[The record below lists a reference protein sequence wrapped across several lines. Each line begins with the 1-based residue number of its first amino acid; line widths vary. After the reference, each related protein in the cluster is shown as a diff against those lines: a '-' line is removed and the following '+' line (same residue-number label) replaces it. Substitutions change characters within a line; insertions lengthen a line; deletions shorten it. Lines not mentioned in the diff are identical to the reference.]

1 MEEMKTID
9 NKNVQKEESQN
20 QKEELKKQTK
30 KVKDMS
36 PSEQANYYKTLLQKS
51 KKLNIYY
58 DEENK
63 KLKEKLSQYE
73 GENGKIAEILL
84 IFKHEN
90 ERFYLFKNE
99 EKKYFINEN
108 LLAKS
113 FIEEINNNKKI
124 RTYDYLNDIKSKD
137 DYLTQIINQYEDKLK
152 RMTKE
157 NEENENKVKDLK
169 SKTGDLTKQFQEDKQ
184 KFEIIIQNFIQNSN
198 DIFINLKNIFDV
210 DLSDEEVNKEIYNK
224 IKNSIN
230 NLNINNDKNNQDEK
244 ILIWCNELILFM
256 KNILYSYLDT
266 AFQIIK
272 FEVENQSQK
281 SKYQT
286 TIDQLI
292 LSQQEE
298 KNQMFKTIEQNKIN
312 LKSLSQKIT
321 MLEQEKY
328 NISKQKDLTIEMLNK
343 QINKGVNLNYLKN
356 IMISFLTTN
365 DESIQEGLMPV
376 IFTSLQFNES
386 EINQV
391 KKNKD
396 NNKSKSILSYFSG
409 K

>member
-1 MEEMKTID
+1 MKIIDKSNKTNTTQNNNNEEQK
-9 NKNVQKEESQN
+9 KN
-20 QKEELKKQTK
+20 K

-36 PSEQANYYKTLLQKS
+36 PVEQANYYKTLLQKS

-73 GENGKIAEILL
+73 GENGKVAELL
-84 IFKHEN
+84 MIFKHEN
-90 ERFYLFKNE
+90 DKFYLFKND
-99 EKKYFINEN
+99 EKKYFINEK
-108 LLAKS
+108 LLAKT
-113 FIEEINNNKKI
+113 FIEQMENNKGI
-124 RTYDYLNDIKSKD
+124 RIYDYLNDIRSKD

-152 RMTKE
+152 RMMKE
-157 NEENENKVKDLK
+157 NEENENKVKNLKDKTNDL
-169 SKTGDLTKQFQEDKQ
+169 SKQFQENNE
-184 KFEIIIQNFIQNSN
+184 KFEILIQNFIQNSN

-224 IKNSIN
+224 IKNGIN
-230 NLNINNDKNNQDEK
+230 NLSLLNDKNENEK
-244 ILIWCNELILFM
+244 ISMWCNELLSFM

-272 FEVENQSQK
+272 FETENKNQK

-312 LKSLSQKIT
+312 IKSLSQKIS

-328 NISKQKDLTIEMLNK
+328 NIGKQKDLTIEMLNK

-365 DESIQEGLMPV
+365 DESIQEGLLPV

-391 KKNKD
+391 KKSKTNKQ
-396 NNKSKSILSYFSG
+396 KSLLSFFG
-409 K
+409 

>member
-1 MEEMKTID
+1 MKIIDKNNKTNTTQNNNNEEQK
-9 NKNVQKEESQN
+9 KN
-20 QKEELKKQTK
+20 K

-36 PSEQANYYKTLLQKS
+36 PVEQANYYKTLLQKS

-73 GENGKIAEILL
+73 GENGKVAELL
-84 IFKHEN
+84 MIFKHEN
-90 ERFYLFKNE
+90 DKFYLFKND
-99 EKKYFINEN
+99 EKKYFINEK
-108 LLAKS
+108 LLAKT
-113 FIEEINNNKKI
+113 FIEQMENNKGI
-124 RTYDYLNDIKSKD
+124 RIYDYLNDIRSKD

-152 RMTKE
+152 RMMKE
-157 NEENENKVKDLK
+157 NEENENKVKNLKDKTNDL
-169 SKTGDLTKQFQEDKQ
+169 SKQFQENNE
-184 KFEIIIQNFIQNSN
+184 KFEILIQNFIQNSN

-224 IKNSIN
+224 IKNGIN
-230 NLNINNDKNNQDEK
+230 NLSLLNDKNENEK
-244 ILIWCNELILFM
+244 ISMWCNELLSFM

-272 FEVENQSQK
+272 FETENKNQK

-312 LKSLSQKIT
+312 IKSLSQKIS

-328 NISKQKDLTIEMLNK
+328 NIGKQKDLTIEMLNK

-365 DESIQEGLMPV
+365 DESIQEGLLPV

-391 KKNKD
+391 KKSKTNKQ
-396 NNKSKSILSYFSG
+396 KSLLSFFG
-409 K
+409 

>member
-1 MEEMKTID
+1 M
-9 NKNVQKEESQN
+9 
-20 QKEELKKQTK
+20 
-30 KVKDMS
+30 
-36 PSEQANYYKTLLQKS
+36 
-51 KKLNIYY
+51 
-58 DEENK
+58 
-63 KLKEKLSQYE
+63 
-73 GENGKIAEILL
+73 
-84 IFKHEN
+84 
-90 ERFYLFKNE
+90 
-99 EKKYFINEN
+99 
-108 LLAKS
+108 
-113 FIEEINNNKKI
+113 
-124 RTYDYLNDIKSKD
+124 
-137 DYLTQIINQYEDKLK
+137 
-152 RMTKE
+152 KE

>member
-1 MEEMKTID
+1 MKTID
-9 NKNVQKEESQN
+9 KNNKTNTTQNNNNEEQKKN
-20 QKEELKKQTK
+20 K

-36 PSEQANYYKTLLQKS
+36 PVEQANYYKTLLQKS

-73 GENGKIAEILL
+73 GENGKVAELL
-84 IFKHEN
+84 MIFKHEN
-90 ERFYLFKNE
+90 DKFYLFKND
-99 EKKYFINEN
+99 EKKYFINEK
-108 LLAKS
+108 LLAKT
-113 FIEEINNNKKI
+113 FIEQMENNKGI
-124 RTYDYLNDIKSKD
+124 RIYDYLNDIRSKD

-152 RMTKE
+152 RMMKE
-157 NEENENKVKDLK
+157 NEENENKVKNLKDKTNDL
-169 SKTGDLTKQFQEDKQ
+169 SKQFQENNE
-184 KFEIIIQNFIQNSN
+184 KFEILIQNFIQNSN

-224 IKNSIN
+224 IKNGIN
-230 NLNINNDKNNQDEK
+230 NLSLLNDKNENEK
-244 ILIWCNELILFM
+244 ISMWCNELLSFM

-272 FEVENQSQK
+272 FETENKNQK

-312 LKSLSQKIT
+312 IKSLSQKIS

-328 NISKQKDLTIEMLNK
+328 NIGKQKDLTIEMLNK

-365 DESIQEGLMPV
+365 DESIQEGLLPV

-391 KKNKD
+391 KKSKTNKQ
-396 NNKSKSILSYFSG
+396 KSLLSFFG
-409 K
+409 

>member
-1 MEEMKTID
+1 MKTID
-9 NKNVQKEESQN
+9 KNKTNTTQNNNNEEQKKN
-20 QKEELKKQTK
+20 K
-30 KVKDMS
+30 KVKDMT
-36 PSEQANYYKTLLQKS
+36 PVEQANYYKTLLQKS

-312 LKSLSQKIT
+312 FKSLSQKIS

-328 NISKQKDLTIEMLNK
+328 NIGKQKDLTIEMLNK

-365 DESIQEGLMPV
+365 DESIQEGLLPV

-391 KKNKD
+391 KKSK
-396 NNKSKSILSYFSG
+396 NNKQKSLLSFFG
-409 K
+409 

>member
-1 MEEMKTID
+1 MKTID
-9 NKNVQKEESQN
+9 KNNKTNSTQNNNNEEQKKN
-20 QKEELKKQTK
+20 K

-36 PSEQANYYKTLLQKS
+36 PAEQANYYKSLLQKS

-63 KLKEKLSQYE
+63 QLKEKLSQYE
-73 GENGKIAEILL
+73 GENGKVAELL
-84 IFKHEN
+84 MIFKHEN
-90 ERFYLFKNE
+90 DKFYLFKND
-99 EKKYFINEN
+99 EKKYFINEK
-108 LLAKS
+108 LLAKT
-113 FIEEINNNKKI
+113 FIEQMENNKGI
-124 RTYDYLNDIKSKD
+124 RIYDYLNDIRSKD

-152 RMTKE
+152 RMMKE
-157 NEENENKVKDLK
+157 NEENENKVKNLKDKTNDL
-169 SKTGDLTKQFQEDKQ
+169 SKQFQENNE
-184 KFEIIIQNFIQNSN
+184 KFEILIQNFIQNSN

-210 DLSDEEVNKEIYNK
+210 DLSDDEVNKEIYNK
-224 IKNSIN
+224 IKNGIN
-230 NLNINNDKNNQDEK
+230 NLSLLNDKNENEK
-244 ILIWCNELILFM
+244 ISMWCNELLSFM

-272 FEVENQSQK
+272 FETENKNQK

-312 LKSLSQKIT
+312 IKSLSQKIS

-328 NISKQKDLTIEMLNK
+328 NIGKQKDLTIEMLNK

-365 DESIQEGLMPV
+365 DESIQEGLLPV

-391 KKNKD
+391 KKSK
-396 NNKSKSILSYFSG
+396 NNKQKSLLSFFG
-409 K
+409 

>member
-1 MEEMKTID
+1 MKTID
-9 NKNVQKEESQN
+9 KNNKTNTTQNNNNEEQKKN
-20 QKEELKKQTK
+20 K
-30 KVKDMS
+30 KVKDMT
-36 PSEQANYYKTLLQKS
+36 PVEQANYYKTLLQKS

-73 GENGKIAEILL
+73 GENGKVAELL
-84 IFKHEN
+84 MIFKHEN
-90 ERFYLFKNE
+90 DKFYLFKND
-99 EKKYFINEN
+99 EKKYFINEK
-108 LLAKS
+108 LLAKT
-113 FIEEINNNKKI
+113 FIEQMENNKGI
-124 RTYDYLNDIKSKD
+124 RIYDYLNDIRSKD

-152 RMTKE
+152 RMMKE
-157 NEENENKVKDLK
+157 NEENENKVKNLKDKTNDL
-169 SKTGDLTKQFQEDKQ
+169 SKQFQENNE
-184 KFEIIIQNFIQNSN
+184 KFQILIQNFIQNSN

-224 IKNSIN
+224 IKNGIN
-230 NLNINNDKNNQDEK
+230 NLSLLNDKNENEK
-244 ILIWCNELILFM
+244 ISMWCNELLSFM

-272 FEVENQSQK
+272 FETENKNQK

-312 LKSLSQKIT
+312 IKSLSQKIS

-328 NISKQKDLTIEMLNK
+328 NIGKQKDMTIEMLNK

-365 DESIQEGLMPV
+365 DESIQEGLLPV

-391 KKNKD
+391 KKSKTNKQ
-396 NNKSKSILSYFSG
+396 KSLLSFFG
-409 K
+409 

>member
-1 MEEMKTID
+1 MKTID
-9 NKNVQKEESQN
+9 KNNKTNSTQNNNNEEQKKN
-20 QKEELKKQTK
+20 K

-36 PSEQANYYKTLLQKS
+36 PVEQANYYKTLLQKS

-63 KLKEKLSQYE
+63 QLKEKLSQYE
-73 GENGKIAEILL
+73 GENGKVAELL
-84 IFKHEN
+84 MIFKHEN
-90 ERFYLFKNE
+90 DKFYLFKND
-99 EKKYFINEN
+99 EKKYFINEK
-108 LLAKS
+108 LLAKT
-113 FIEEINNNKKI
+113 FIEQMENNKGI
-124 RTYDYLNDIKSKD
+124 RIYDYLNDIRSKD

-152 RMTKE
+152 RMMKE
-157 NEENENKVKDLK
+157 NEENENKVKNLKDKTNDL
-169 SKTGDLTKQFQEDKQ
+169 SKQFQENNE
-184 KFEIIIQNFIQNSN
+184 KFEILIKNFIQNSN

-224 IKNSIN
+224 IKNGIN
-230 NLNINNDKNNQDEK
+230 NLSLLNDKNENEK
-244 ILIWCNELILFM
+244 ISMWCNELLSFM

-272 FEVENQSQK
+272 FETENKNQK

-312 LKSLSQKIT
+312 IKSLSQKIS

-328 NISKQKDLTIEMLNK
+328 NIGKQKDLTIEMLNK

-365 DESIQEGLMPV
+365 DESIQEGLLPV

-391 KKNKD
+391 KKSKTNKQ
-396 NNKSKSILSYFSG
+396 KSLLSFFG
-409 K
+409 

>member
-1 MEEMKTID
+1 MKTID
-9 NKNVQKEESQN
+9 KNNKTNATQNNNNEEQKKN
-20 QKEELKKQTK
+20 K
-30 KVKDMS
+30 KVKDMT
-36 PSEQANYYKTLLQKS
+36 PVEQANYYKTLLQKS

-73 GENGKIAEILL
+73 GENGKVAELL
-84 IFKHEN
+84 MIFKHEN
-90 ERFYLFKNE
+90 DKFYLFKND
-99 EKKYFINEN
+99 EKKYFINEK
-108 LLAKS
+108 LLAKT
-113 FIEEINNNKKI
+113 FIEQMENNKGI
-124 RTYDYLNDIKSKD
+124 RIYDYLNDIRSKD

-152 RMTKE
+152 RMMKE
-157 NEENENKVKDLK
+157 NEENENKVKNLKDKTNDL
-169 SKTGDLTKQFQEDKQ
+169 SKQFQENNE
-184 KFEIIIQNFIQNSN
+184 KFEILIQNFIQNSN

-210 DLSDEEVNKEIYNK
+210 DLSDDEVNKEIYNK
-224 IKNSIN
+224 IKNGIN
-230 NLNINNDKNNQDEK
+230 NLSLLNDKNENEK
-244 ILIWCNELILFM
+244 ISMWCNELLSFM

-272 FEVENQSQK
+272 FETENKNQK

-312 LKSLSQKIT
+312 IKSLSQKIS

-328 NISKQKDLTIEMLNK
+328 NIGKQKDLTIEMLNK

-365 DESIQEGLMPV
+365 DESIQEGLLPV

-391 KKNKD
+391 KKSKTNKQ
-396 NNKSKSILSYFSG
+396 KSLLSFFG
-409 K
+409 

>member
-30 KVKDMS
+30 KVKDMT

-152 RMTKE
+152 RMMKE

-224 IKNSIN
+224 IKNGIN
-230 NLNINNDKNNQDEK
+230 NLSLLNDKNENEK
-244 ILIWCNELILFM
+244 ISMWCNELLSFM

-272 FEVENQSQK
+272 FETENKNQK

-312 LKSLSQKIT
+312 IKSLSQKIS

-328 NISKQKDLTIEMLNK
+328 NIGKQKDLTIEMLNK

-365 DESIQEGLMPV
+365 DESIQEGLLPV

-391 KKNKD
+391 KKSKTNKQ
-396 NNKSKSILSYFSG
+396 KSLLSFFG
-409 K
+409 